1 MENNMTTQ
9 KKNPASEIYSGVVNY
24 NIRGFGFVTCK
35 DLPDLYVS
43 QKNMA
48 GILSGDLVN
57 YEIKGTEAIKV
68 SLVERGLKTVVCDVH
83 EGGSLIVDK
92 AVGSMVLPSTPA
104 SKNLPKG
111 SAALVQLEPFRI
123 LRTYKD
129 PLDAQ
134 AITER
139 VMARYRLPLELPK
152 EAQTERLKNRR
163 IERRNLT
170 SLYTITIDD
179 DSSED
184 LDDALSCEIA
194 ENGDVRLYVHIADV
208 SNHVTPG
215 SAIDKAAAFIPTSV
229 YLPAYT
235 RHMLPRDLA
244 SNYLSLIPKKDR
256 NTLTV
261 EMLVT
266 PAGFVKSHEVY
277 ASLVQSNE
285 RVSYKEAARI
295 ISGDTSG
302 SNPDK
307 NAVLHL
313 LHAAASRLG
322 VQRRARGGVEAWRF
336 DESETSEATRAEEPA
351 HMLVERLMVA
361 TNEVVAQWLH
371 SRNMPAIYRTHSS
384 FQEEDF
390 EALNEVIAP
399 LRVTETLSPQAFAA
413 LASQYSERGDER
425 RFWEA
430 VLKIMPRAIYTYE
443 PGLHFGLGSPM
454 YVHFTS
460 PLRRYADL
468 LTHRSVHAYLAGAK
482 KVELGDLGEQC
493 SNINVVGRR
502 ADLAQRDSERA
513 EAMKGIQLKS
523 QHELQVGSMI
533 NTPRKDSRSYR
544 VRVVGTSVAGV
555 LVVDRRHKLSQRMQG
570 AVTHVDPLTGVLE
583 FVPAD
588 YINKAHKKTQ
598 HPDAA
603 ASPKEHPQKSSRPRK
618 RTRRASGPSKDT
630 NV

>member
-48 GILSGDLVN
+48 GILSGDFVN
-57 YEIKGTEAIKV
+57 YEIKGTEAVKV
-68 SLVERGLKTVVCDVH
+68 SLVERGLKIVVCDVH
-83 EGGSLIVDK
+83 EGGALIVDK

-104 SKNLPKG
+104 SKNFRKG
-111 SAALVQLEPFRI
+111 SAVLVQLEPFRI

-152 EAQTERLKNRR
+152 AAQTERLKNRR

-184 LDDALSCEIA
+184 LDDALSCEVA

-215 SAIDKAAAFIPTSV
+215 SAIDRAASSIPTSV
-229 YLPAYT
+229 YLPFYT

-244 SNYLSLIPKKDR
+244 SNYLSLVPQKDR

-277 ASLVQSNE
+277 ASIVQSNE

-295 ISGDTSG
+295 LAGDSSG

-307 NAVLHL
+307 NTLLHL
-313 LHAAASRLG
+313 LHSAASRFG

-361 TNEVVAQWLH
+361 TNEVMAQWLH

-390 EALNEVIAP
+390 DTLNEVIAP

-413 LASQYSERGDER
+413 LAAQYSERSDER

-468 LTHRSVHAYLAGAK
+468 LTHRSVHAYLVGAK
-482 KVELGDLGEQC
+482 KVDLGDLGDQC

-513 EAMKGIQLKS
+513 EAMKGIELKS
-523 QHELQVGSMI
+523 QHELQVGSLI

-544 VRVVGTSVAGV
+544 VRVVGTSIAGV
-555 LVVDRRHKLSQRMQG
+555 LVVDRKHKLSPRIQG
-570 AVTHVDPLTGVLE
+570 VVTHVDPLTGVLE
-583 FVPAD
+583 FIPAG
-588 YINKAHKKTQ
+588 YIKKSQNTTQ
-598 HPDAA
+598 RD
-603 ASPKEHPQKSSRPRK
+603 STTSSKEHPQNVSRQRK
-618 RTRRASGPSKDT
+618 RAHRASGASKDT
-630 NV
+630 SV